1 MYAKMNAGEPISGK
15 IIIFPIAVVNPV
27 IDKIIILP
35 INNQVIAITEQHLT
49 INFHYHHNY

>member
-1 MYAKMNAGEPISGK
+1 MNAGEPISGK